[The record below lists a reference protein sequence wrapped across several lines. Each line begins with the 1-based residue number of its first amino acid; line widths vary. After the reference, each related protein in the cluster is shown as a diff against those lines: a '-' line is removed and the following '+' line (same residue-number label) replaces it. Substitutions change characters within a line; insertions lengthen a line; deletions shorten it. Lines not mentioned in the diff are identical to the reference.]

1 VKHAT
6 RWLMACIG
14 GLTLC
19 AAAPISLGQPDG
31 PRPADEAPRGEGAPD
46 EAVRRERARQLI
58 TERLKRLEDNQK
70 LLRESLDMLDRGES
84 LDAVREHGR
93 AALGERAERFREGG
107 PRMGGPG
114 NLGPPGGPGGPDGP
128 GEPGGPGP
136 GGRRGG
142 GHGER
147 RGGDIE
153 SFDGPGGMGDGP
165 EGRGGS
171 RERDPV
177 TLSPEERTLIIDML
191 LATRPGLGERL
202 ARVQSEKPGEFDA
215 MIQRSA
221 PQFLRMIDEKRR
233 DPAMFEAKRAMFE
246 TEFAARRLAREVRA
260 GGKDPTPEQ
269 IDQLKAALH
278 KQYDARLK
286 VEEEML
292 RTMREQ
298 IAKSEERRQKM
309 DAERDAHI
317 EKGLKE
323 LLERDGEDR
332 PGGPGTRPPPQNVQ
346 P

>member
-1 VKHAT
+1 MKHAT

-19 AAAPISLGQPDG
+19 AGTPIAMGQPDG
-31 PRPADEAPRGEGAPD
+31 PRPADEAPRGEGVPD
-46 EAVRRERARQLI
+46 EAARRERTRQLI
-58 TERLKRLEDNQK
+58 SERLKRLEENQK

-84 LDAVREHGR
+84 LDAIREHGR
-93 AALGERAERFREGG
+93 AALGERAERFRDGG
-107 PRMGGPG
+107 PRMGAPG
-114 NLGPPGGPGGPDGP
+114 IPEGPDGP

-147 RGGDIE
+147 RGGDFE
-153 SFDGPGGMGDGP
+153 SFDGPGGPGGPGMGDGP
-165 EGRGGS
+165 EGREGK
-171 RERDPV
+171 REREPM

-202 ARVQSEKPGEFDA
+202 ARVQSEKPEEFDA

-269 IDQLKAALH
+269 IDQLKAALN

-286 VEEEML
+286 VEEETL
-292 RTMREQ
+292 RKMREQ
-298 IAKSEERRQKM
+298 IAKSDERRQKM

-323 LLERDGEDR
+323 LLERGGEDR
-332 PGGPGTRPPPQNVQ
+332 PGGPGTRPPPQNMQ